1 MTDTTNSST
10 NQIAIYIDFE
20 NILLSCREKFRD
32 NDEDV
37 EWPLVL
43 GTAVN
48 YGRVVIRRAY
58 ADWSSFSSYQR
69 ELLRL
74 GVDLVHV
81 TSKRGKNA
89 TDIRIV
95 MDALEMLIGGDRTV
109 THVMLVSGDGDFTEL
124 VHRLRSYGKIV
135 IGMGVSGK
143 TAEYLINACDHF
155 MFYDML
161 AGVAQPTKTSDAAEN
176 TISFDISEARRLM
189 RQVLANKAGEWQ
201 TGGEVKS
208 AICRLNPAFNE
219 RNYGYDTFK
228 EFLAAQND
236 LVRIRTAQPGGHLE
250 VQMLLETDQ
259 PAAHEAPH
267 ALLDR
272 YLGILTRQKVR
283 MTPTEHRPT
292 IVLKLYDIFKST
304 PGITLTQLKENLH
317 AYFDENAP
325 HISWQYVHETVHE
338 LFHTYC
344 FEFDKDDSKYT
355 DDTKLWDRSITMAA
369 GVNNGPQLLDK
380 CDRGLLQKI
389 GRSLG
394 SFDKIDV
401 EVAAHLLY
409 GGVRGQRMLDHV
421 RDLIGEIN
429 KKANLQ
435 PEG

>member
-1 MTDTTNSST
+1 MADKPNTSD
-10 NQIAIYIDFE
+10 NQIAVFIDFE
-20 NILLSCREKFRD
+20 NILLSCRAKFND

-37 EWPLVL
+37 DWPLVL
-43 GTAVN
+43 STAVN
-48 YGRVVIRRAY
+48 VGRVVIRRAY
-58 ADWSSFSSYQR
+58 ADWSAFSSHQR

-95 MDALEMLIGGDRTV
+95 MDALEMLIGGDRDV

-124 VHRLRSYGKIV
+124 VHRLRSYGKFV

-161 AGVAQPTKTSDAAEN
+161 AGVTQPPKAADAADN
-176 TISFDISEARRLM
+176 GLSFDVSEARRLM
-189 RQVLANKAGEWQ
+189 RQVMANRAGEWQ

-208 AICRLNPAFNE
+208 AIRRLNPAFNE

-236 LVRIRTAQPGGHLE
+236 MVRIRTAQPGGHLE

-259 PAAHEAPH
+259 PAAQEAPH

-292 IVLKLYDIFKST
+292 IVLKLYDLYKAN
-304 PGITLTQLKENLH
+304 PNITLTQLKEELH
-317 AYFDENAP
+317 AYFEEYAP

-344 FEFDKDDSKYT
+344 FEFDKDDSKYPAEV
-355 DDTKLWDRSITMAA
+355 KLWDRSITMAN

-389 GRSLG
+389 GRTLG
-394 SFDKIDV
+394 SYDKIDV
-401 EVAAHLLY
+401 EMAAHLLY

-421 RDLIGEIN
+421 RDLVAEIN
-429 KKANLQ
+429 KEK
-435 PEG
+435 